1 MLRLNP
7 TALAC
12 ILCAGLATLPGCAA
26 GHSPAVT
33 TLAGSPLAGSPVAAT
48 GEAVSQYADRYLA
61 ITFAA
66 NPLAG
71 TVAGLHEYDGRA
83 PDLSLAAIAKR
94 RDDLVALRSQLRQLL
109 SQSPSKQDS
118 LHARMLL
125 ATIDNDLLS
134 IDVLKDHLRNPM
146 AYTNVVDVTVYTK
159 RDFAPKPQRLASVI
173 TVLDGVPAIMAA
185 GKANLSNQLGRV
197 FIETAI
203 ESAQG
208 QATFLDGDLI
218 AAFADVQEPALN
230 AKLAQSAAEAA
241 TAMRDYAAWLTTEKL
256 PLATDAYAIGRDA
269 FVKLLAEGEL
279 ISQTPEAIL
288 AIGYAELAVQK
299 AAFIKAASEIDPTK
313 PPLEVWDAVQR
324 DHPTAAG
331 LIPDTRAHLEQ
342 IRDFIVAKDLVEFPT
357 QQRVIVEQTPTFLR
371 AQTFASMDTPGVFE
385 TKATESFYYVTP
397 TEKDWDA
404 KRAEEWLTSFNYYTT
419 DVVSVHEGYPG
430 HFVQALHLM
439 RSDMP
444 KSLKFISSYAFVE
457 GWAHYCE
464 QLAIDEGFPPASLAT
479 APHAGAK
486 YRMAQA
492 SEALLRIC
500 RLIAA
505 IRMHCQQLT
514 VDQATQFFVDN
525 CYYQPA
531 PARSE
536 ARRGTFDPSY
546 CLYTVG
552 KLQMFKLRE
561 DYRKQL
567 AAQGKQFNMRA
578 FHNEVLGHGQPP
590 VRLLREY
597 MLTDPATWDATL
609 GR

>member
-1 MLRLNP
+1 MLIIKPTVLACALSAGL
-7 TALAC
+7 TALV
-12 ILCAGLATLPGCAA
+12 GCAT
-26 GHSPAVT
+26 SQRCT
-33 TLAGSPLAGSPVAAT
+33 TEPQAGSRAAASAGALDQCAS
-48 GEAVSQYADRYLA
+48 RYIA

-71 TVAGLHEYDGRA
+71 TVAGLHEYDGQA
-83 PDLSLAAIAKR
+83 PDLSAAAIAKR
-94 RDDLVALRSQLRQLL
+94 RVALVALRSQIRQLL
-109 SQSPSKQDS
+109 SQNPAKEVS
-118 LHARMLL
+118 LQARMLL
-125 ATIDNDLLS
+125 ATVDNDLLS

-185 GKANLSNQLGRV
+185 GKLNLNSQLGRV

-208 QATFLDGDLI
+208 QAAFLDGDLI
-218 AAFADVQEPALN
+218 AAFADVQDPAQN
-230 AKLAQSAAEAA
+230 ARLAASAAKAA
-241 TAMRDYAAWLTTEKL
+241 AAMRDYAAWLKAEKL
-256 PLATDAYAIGRDA
+256 PIATDTYAIGRDA
-269 FVKLLAEGEL
+269 FVKLLADGEL
-279 ISQTPEAIL
+279 ISQTPEEIL

-299 AAFIKAASEIDPTK
+299 AAFTKAAAEIDATK

-342 IRDFIVAKDLVEFPT
+342 IRDFIVARDLVEFPT
-357 QQRVIVEQTPTFLR
+357 EQRVIVEETPRFLR

-397 TEKDWDA
+397 TEPDWDT
-404 KRAEEWLTSFNYYTT
+404 KRADEWLTSFNYYTT

-430 HFVQALHLM
+430 HFVQALHLL

-444 KSLKFISSYAFVE
+444 RSLKFISSYAFVE

-464 QLAIDEGFPPASLAT
+464 QLAIDEGFPPASLSS
-479 APHAGAK
+479 APHAAAK

-492 SEALLRIC
+492 SEALLRVC
-500 RLIAA
+500 RLIVA

-514 VDQATQFFVDN
+514 VDQATRFFVDN

-531 PARSE
+531 PALSE

-561 DYRKQL
+561 DYRKQQ
-567 AAQGKQFNMRA
+567 AAQGKQFSMRA

-597 MLTDPATWDATL
+597 MLNNPALWNSSL